1 MDTHSLARTQAEAQ
15 AQALAFQGIR
25 SEATA
30 RNPPARPPR
39 AALAAAAL
47 AALLGGAAAA
57 YAMIR
62 PAAQPVAVPEAATP
76 ARHPARLWE
85 TSADELPAEE
95 LQAPATPPAVRAAS
109 AASAPAERGAL
120 AVRLVDGELRIEA
133 RGASRRDAARL
144 LAELTGS
151 ALLGEPDTLV
161 QAQPL
166 NLHWSGRDL
175 RDAWR
180 AVLGDEVSNG
190 LQCAARDAC
199 RVWIL
204 GPAPVNTN
212 QSAIATDAAPARFV
226 PPSQS

>member
-30 RNPPARPPR
+30 RRPLARRPR
-39 AALAAAAL
+39 AALAAAAI

-57 YAMIR
+57 YAMVR
-62 PAAQPVAVPEAATP
+62 PAARPIAAPEATIP

-85 TSADELPAEE
+85 TSADDMPAEE
-95 LQAPATPPAVRAAS
+95 LQAPATPPALP
-109 AASAPAERGAL
+109 AASAPAAPGAL

-144 LAELTGS
+144 LAELTSS
-151 ALLGEPDTLV
+151 ALHAEPDMLA
-161 QAQPL
+161 QARPL

-175 RDAWR
+175 RVAWR
-180 AVLGDEVSNG
+180 AVLGDEVSSG

-204 GPAPVNTN
+204 GPPPVNTN
-212 QSAIATDAAPARFV
+212 ETAIATDAAPARFV

>member
-39 AALAAAAL
+39 AALAAAVI

-62 PAAQPVAVPEAATP
+62 PAARPIAAPEESTP

-95 LQAPATPPAVRAAS
+95 LQAPATPPAVR

-151 ALLGEPDTLV
+151 VLLGEPDTLV
-161 QAQPL
+161 QARPL
-166 NLHWSGRDL
+166 NLHWSGREL
-175 RDAWR
+175 RVAWR
-180 AVLGDEVSNG
+180 AVLGDEVSSG

-204 GPAPVNTN
+204 GPSPVNTN
-212 QSAIATDAAPARFV
+212 ETAIATDAAPAGFV